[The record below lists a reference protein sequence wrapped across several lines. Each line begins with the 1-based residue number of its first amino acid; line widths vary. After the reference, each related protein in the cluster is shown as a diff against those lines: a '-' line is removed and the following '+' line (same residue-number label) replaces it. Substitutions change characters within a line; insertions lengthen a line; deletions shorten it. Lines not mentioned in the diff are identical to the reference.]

1 MSVIAPVGL
10 GALAEADDNHIK
22 VQLSGGVVIVF
33 SYEVQ
38 MMMSSQSSTR
48 VRAYYF
54 RVPVFFGAGSGDG
67 V

>member
-10 GALAEADDNHIK
+10 GAFAEADDNHIK
-22 VQLSGGVVIVF
+22 VQLSGVVIVF